1 MTYIISA
8 VTAKTVTG
16 VSKDIL
22 DRKLEVFIPAAQLTV
37 KKILGETG
45 YDILIAAI
53 IADPT
58 LAAEADLKTLRDTY
72 IQPYLAWRVVALSG
86 TRMYAEPERNGTF
99 TRSGD
104 DYNSV
109 SPGMLAM
116 TKADSRD
123 MAGIYKEELERFLAD
138 NAATYTWYV
147 VSDECG
153 SDKGVPN
160 YTGGVITD
168 NYRRPTYGY

>member
-8 VTAKTVTG
+8 VTAKKVAG
-16 VSKDIL
+16 ISKDVP
-22 DRKLEVFIPAAQLTV
+22 DRKLEVFFPAAQITV
-37 KKILGETG
+37 KKILGATG
-45 YDILIAAI
+45 YDLLIAAI
-53 IADPT
+53 IVDPT
-58 LAAEADLKTLRDTY
+58 LDPEPDLKELRDTY
-72 IQPYLAWRVVALSG
+72 IQPFLAWRVVELSG

-123 MAGIYKEELERFLAD
+123 MAGIYKEELETFLAD
-138 NAATYTWYV
+138 NVATYTWYEV
-147 VSDECG
+147 DEC
-153 SDKGVPN
+153 SDSAVPN

-168 NYRRPTYGY
+168 NYPGQRDHGY